1 MEQNK
6 NMKKLATKIAKN
18 KKDKEL
24 DKARKIKK
32 IKIGVIVALF
42 ILLVALLTVLIDK
55 TVQFFRENT
64 IVKHN
69 LIEVK
74 FNKPLEIVSLAEL
87 HRREI
92 YEETIADITNKVIE
106 EYQKPKDSVKITDK
120 GCQITSQ
127 INPKTFFDL
136 IAVKESGNNTNDN
149 PRALHNICKAK
160 GLYNAIGY
168 SPDTK
173 FCFKDEQE
181 ARLFM
186 AYWVKK
192 NCDGKTMAQCQC
204 FYNLGTWVDTCPYY
218 ENNLSLA
225 N

>member
-1 MEQNK
+1 MK
-6 NMKKLATKIAKN
+6 ITNMKQLTKN
-18 KKDKEL
+18 KK
-24 DKARKIKK
+24 KIAPKQATPKK
-32 IKIGVIVALF
+32 KMKIIAVIALF
-42 ILLVALLTVLIDK
+42 ILLVVLFTFLINKTVL
-55 TVQFFRENT
+55 FFRENT
-64 IVKHN
+64 IISRN
-69 LIEVK
+69 PIEVK
-74 FNKPLEIVSLAEL
+74 FYQPVEIVSLAEL
-87 HRREI
+87 QRRET
-92 YEETIADITNKVIE
+92 YNEVIADITNQVIA
-106 EYQKPKDSVKITDK
+106 EYQQPLNSVKITEK

-127 INPKTFFDL
+127 IDPKTFFD
-136 IAVKESGNNTNDN
+136 IVAVKESGNNENDN

-168 SPDTK
+168 SPNTK

-204 FYNLGTWVDTCPYY
+204 FYNTGTWVDTCPYY

>member
-1 MEQNK
+1 MKQKN

-18 KKDKEL
+18 KKEL
-24 DKARKIKK
+24 EIIKAKKIKK
-32 IKIGVIVALF
+32 IKIGIIMALF
-42 ILLVALLTVLIDK
+42 ILLVALLTILIDK

-69 LIEVK
+69 PIEVK
-74 FNKPLEIVSLAEL
+74 FYKPIEIVSLAEL

-92 YEETIADITNKVIE
+92 YDETINDIAQKVIE
-106 EYQKPKDSVKITDK
+106 EYQKPISSIKETKN
-120 GCQITSQ
+120 GCEITSQ
-127 INPKTFFDL
+127 INPKTFFDI

-160 GLYNAIGY
+160 GMYNAIGY
-168 SPDTK
+168 SPTTK

-181 ARLFM
+181 ARLYV
-186 AYWVKK
+186 AYYVKK
-192 NCDGKTMAQCQC
+192 NCDGKTMEQCQC
-204 FYNLGTWVDTCPYY
+204 FYNLGKWVDTCPYS
-218 ENNLSLA
+218 EGNLSLA